1 MKKITKVVIP
11 AAGLGTRF
19 LPITKT
25 LAKEMLPI
33 IDTPNLQF
41 LLEEAKES
49 GIKEVILIVNDDKP
63 EILDY
68 FSHNEKLEKIL
79 NEKGKIKE
87 LKLISDP
94 ADLIK
99 IKIAY
104 QHEQLGLGHAILCA
118 KDFIGDDDF
127 ALILGDDL
135 VISQKPCIGQ
145 LIECYNK
152 YNSTIIGVQKVPHN
166 MTKKYGIIDFS
177 AKEDEHTYKITKLV
191 EKPDVELAPSDYAC
205 LGRYVIKNEI
215 LQYLSKIKRGAG
227 NEYQL
232 TDALDVSLKSSNM
245 YAFEFEGKR
254 YDIGDK
260 AGYIKATID
269 FALEREDLK
278 DIILE
283 YIKEKL

>member
-177 AKEDEHTYKITKLV
+177 AKEDEYTYKITKLV

>member
-177 AKEDEHTYKITKLV
+177 AKEDELAYNIT
-191 EKPDVELAPSDYAC
+191 
-205 LGRYVIKNEI
+205 
-215 LQYLSKIKRGAG
+215 
-227 NEYQL
+227 
-232 TDALDVSLKSSNM
+232 
-245 YAFEFEGKR
+245 
-254 YDIGDK
+254 
-260 AGYIKATID
+260 
-269 FALEREDLK
+269 
-278 DIILE
+278 
-283 YIKEKL
+283 